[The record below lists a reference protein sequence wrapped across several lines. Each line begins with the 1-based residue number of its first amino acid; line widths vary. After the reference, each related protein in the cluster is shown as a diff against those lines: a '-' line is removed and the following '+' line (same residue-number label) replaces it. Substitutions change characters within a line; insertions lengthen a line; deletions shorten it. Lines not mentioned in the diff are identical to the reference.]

1 MTLCRR
7 LMRLIAVLVLSC
19 AVSALSGTIT
29 SGNTAPDSKR
39 ILHIHSPVE
48 LRANP
53 ALLEDHPFGVVIGTV
68 RDADTGQPVPN
79 SIVTLVTRT
88 LLQEK
93 GEDGLNSVAGRT
105 GDSYLRRTFTDGRGE
120 FGFWYVPRAC
130 LSQEFVLIVR
140 PFGYES
146 VTIDGVR
153 PARGRATVISAQ
165 ANRRH

>member
-1 MTLCRR
+1 MTLRGR
-7 LMRLIAVLVLSC
+7 LLRLTAVLVLSC
-19 AVSALSGTIT
+19 AVSTLSATTT
-29 SGNTAPDSKR
+29 SENTAPDSKR

-93 GEDGLNSVAGRT
+93 GEDGLDSVAGRA
-105 GDSYLRRTFTDGRGE
+105 GDSYLCRTFTDGRGE
-120 FGFWYVPRAC
+120 FGFYYIPRAC
-130 LSQEFVLIVR
+130 LSQEFVVIVR
-140 PFGYES
+140 PFAHAA
-146 VTIDGVR
+146 VTIDGI
-153 PARGRATVISAQ
+153 RATIGTATVLSA
-165 ANRRH
+165 AVSDR